1 MKALVIGYGSMG
13 RRRIRLLRG
22 LVENVDIICVDSRA
36 DRLLQA
42 GEAGFACFADLGRAI
57 EEKPHVAFVC
67 TSPGGH
73 AEMIVKLVEAGIH
86 VFTELN
92 LTDNGY
98 DEIKRK
104 AASHNVTVFLSSTM
118 LYRRQTEMIGHL
130 VKKQT
135 KPLTYLYH
143 VGQYLPDWHPWEGY
157 QDFFIGKK
165 ETNGVREIFAI
176 QLPWLIEVFGKAA
189 SLSVHKQRCTA
200 LEIAFDDSITAC
212 LRHENGTLGIFTADV
227 VSRKASTRL
236 EVIGEELHLLWEG
249 GNDVSVLD
257 VSTGQWEIMEA
268 YESTEHID
276 GYAEHITEDPYR
288 DEIRD
293 FLKAVYEGGSP
304 AYSLD
309 KDAYV
314 LSLIDRIEGKSD
326 EGMFYRAGL
335 DCRAA
340 YTELKGASGGPGAD
354 HGCEERQGSGG
365 GPRYCF
371 PH

>member
-1 MKALVIGYGSMG
+1 
-13 RRRIRLLRG
+13 
-22 LVENVDIICVDSRA
+22 
-36 DRLLQA
+36 
-42 GEAGFACFADLGRAI
+42 
-57 EEKPHVAFVC
+57 
-67 TSPGGH
+67 
-73 AEMIVKLVEAGIH
+73 MIVKLVEAGIH

-118 LYRRQTEMIGHL
+118 LYRKQTEMIGHL

-143 VGQYLPDWHPWEGY
+143 VGQYLPDWHPWEKY

-365 GPRYCF
+365 GPGYCF